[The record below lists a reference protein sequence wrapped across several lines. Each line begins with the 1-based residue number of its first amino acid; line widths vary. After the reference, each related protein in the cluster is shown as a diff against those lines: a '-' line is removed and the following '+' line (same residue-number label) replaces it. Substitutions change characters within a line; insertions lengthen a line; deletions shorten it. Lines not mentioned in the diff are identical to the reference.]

1 MPPISQLSQEQRGQ
15 AALNRSRARYEQNAS
30 QIRVRNSE
38 HIANVRANNPDLRE
52 ESRAREATARVTW
65 RRSERIRNIERIRDA
80 EGHAHRR
87 QDPGERQREQVQD
100 TAHHATR
107 RTDPEYRIPE
117 RIRDMEARANRREDP
132 QERRREQTLSQVL
145 GEAASVRAVTEE
157 TNIEIRDLDDLT
169 TKDELVAAIVA
180 QMSTQ
185 EEAFRVKSLR
195 PGYSGTQVATLGAGP
210 DLASKILSE
219 GRLRIGWTSA
229 AIWVFGTQPENTFA
243 GEGFVQAKV
252 NGIWLISCYL
262 PPRLTLQ
269 QFGRTLDEVAEAA
282 RSITDVIVIIKITVP
297 LISTEVLHIYK
308 LTPIPAANV
317 YGFHLFK
324 IKTPFIAINN
334 YRDKFVDMTTED
346 IANCYPKSINDFIC
360 HSKQSMFSTEMSCE
374 MQLFH
379 NKTDTSCHL
388 EITNKTFIWQE
399 MHKKNQWIFATRT
412 PIKLSAVCTDG
423 TSDIWLRN
431 TGLLT
436 ARAGCTIRNSLITV
450 ISQTGIET
458 STLIS
463 YARFGEIDGNNTTI
477 KRQNTT
483 SSKTNKFGYTKLLD
497 LQRDLAPNRRL
508 RLPHRLEMIKHHHIA
523 MYIGLTFII
532 IILTI
537 HWVRKWYKG
546 DKRPQ
551 QVQVPAVAMR
561 KTDTTSRPPFT
572 INIDDC

>member
-1 MPPISQLSQEQRGQ
+1 MCATLNDAHSCEGMYQYFQQVENELIMENMLLAKSRKVRAPLDIVGNIASSLFGVLDSQYAQDMSKTISKVQDNEDHVLELLQNQTSLVDSTINVVKRDEIAYAKRFNLIESQMNAIIKDNYHWYITLTSQLTLLATNLHRMQNEIIKVLTDVRHNTISPLLLSPRQLKEQCDQIRDHLKPDQMLPVSQE
-15 AALNRSRARYEQNAS
+15 
-30 QIRVRNSE
+30 
-38 HIANVRANNPDLRE
+38 
-52 ESRAREATARVTW
+52 
-65 RRSERIRNIERIRDA
+65 NILMAYKMMQA
-80 EGHAHRR
+80 EG
-87 QDPGERQREQVQD
+87 
-100 TAHHATR
+100 T
-107 RTDPEYRIPE
+107 
-117 RIRDMEARANRREDP
+117 
-132 QERRREQTLSQVL
+132 
-145 GEAASVRAVTEE
+145 
-157 TNIEIRDLDDLT
+157 
-169 TKDELVAAIVA
+169 IV
-180 QMSTQ
+180 
-185 EEAFRVKSLR
+185 
-195 PGYSGTQVATLGAGP
+195 
-210 DLASKILSE
+210 D
-219 GRLRIGWTSA
+219 
-229 AIWVFGTQPENTFA
+229 NH
-243 GEGFVQAKV
+243 
-252 NGIWLISCYL
+252 
-262 PPRLTLQ
+262 
-269 QFGRTLDEVAEAA
+269 
-282 RSITDVIVIIKITVP
+282 VIIKITVP

-497 LQRDLAPNRRL
+497 LQRDLVPNRRL
-508 RLPHRLEMIKHHHIA
+508 RLPHRLETIKHHHIA

-561 KTDTTSRPPFT
+561 KPIRLRVRRSPLTSMIVETTFNGREDVRVQDMQK
-572 INIDDC
+572 IVHCR

>member
-1 MPPISQLSQEQRGQ
+1 ISPLLLSPRQLKEQCDQIRDYLKPDQMLPVSQE
-15 AALNRSRARYEQNAS
+15 
-30 QIRVRNSE
+30 
-38 HIANVRANNPDLRE
+38 
-52 ESRAREATARVTW
+52 
-65 RRSERIRNIERIRDA
+65 NILMAYKMMQA
-80 EGHAHRR
+80 EG
-87 QDPGERQREQVQD
+87 
-100 TAHHATR
+100 T
-107 RTDPEYRIPE
+107 
-117 RIRDMEARANRREDP
+117 
-132 QERRREQTLSQVL
+132 
-145 GEAASVRAVTEE
+145 
-157 TNIEIRDLDDLT
+157 
-169 TKDELVAAIVA
+169 IV
-180 QMSTQ
+180 
-185 EEAFRVKSLR
+185 
-195 PGYSGTQVATLGAGP
+195 
-210 DLASKILSE
+210 D
-219 GRLRIGWTSA
+219 
-229 AIWVFGTQPENTFA
+229 NH
-243 GEGFVQAKV
+243 
-252 NGIWLISCYL
+252 
-262 PPRLTLQ
+262 
-269 QFGRTLDEVAEAA
+269 
-282 RSITDVIVIIKITVP
+282 VIIKITVP

-346 IANCYPKSINDFIC
+346 IANCYPRSINDFIC
-360 HSKQSMFSTEMSCE
+360 HSKQSM
-374 MQLFH
+374 
-379 NKTDTSCHL
+379 
-388 EITNKTFIWQE
+388 
-399 MHKKNQWIFATRT
+399 T

-497 LQRDLAPNRRL
+497 LQRDLVPNRRL
-508 RLPHRLEMIKHHHIA
+508 RLPHRLETIKHHHIA

-561 KTDTTSRPPFT
+561 KTDTTSSPPFT